1 MHCVQHQ
8 KMDGSE
14 VMART
19 HKHARMIQGPSVQ
32 QQIRALLLAGYT
44 DDELID
50 IGFRAID
57 LQRSLTAIISVQAT
71 ERCKYCG
78 AKAIYLDAYK
88 MCMGCRIRR
97 KQK

>member
-1 MHCVQHQ
+1 
-8 KMDGSE
+8 
-14 VMART
+14 MART
-19 HKHARMIQGPSVQ
+19 CINGQGTQ
-32 QQIRALLLAGYT
+32 RAIRELIIAGYS
-44 DDELID
+44 DAEIME
-50 IGFRAID
+50 IGY
-57 LQRSLTAIISVQAT
+57 RSNDVLRCATSVISTQAT